1 MVPPR
6 QRPETSSRRQNCK
19 PRTMDV
25 NFTPL
30 LPAAQLLVTAL
41 VVMLR
46 DLFIK
51 EHEPKHILVFLSFVG
66 IALAAGE
73 TVALLGVEER
83 AFNDSIVLDN
93 FALFFG
99 LIFMFAAALTILSSI
114 GYVRQAGIQEG
125 EFYSLL
131 LFATVGMMLMAG
143 ANDLMVF
150 FLGLETMSVAV
161 YVLTGMLRTDARSS
175 EAAMKYFLMG
185 AFATGFLLYGIAL
198 IYGATGSTNLNVIAD
213 YLAKQPS
220 EWPLYL
226 IGGGFLLLIGFVFKV
241 GAVPFH
247 FWVPDVYEG
256 APTPVTGFMSV
267 AVKAAAFAAWARI
280 LTHKLSPLESDW
292 VFPLWILAIVT
303 MTLGNLLAIG
313 QSSVKRMLAYSS
325 IAHAG
330 YLLIPIV
337 VGEEWGGMPLLFYVA
352 AYAFMTFGA
361 FAVLTSLAE
370 DDNPRESYRDFAGLG
385 FKRPLLGF
393 AMSLFMLSLAGF
405 PPLGGFVGK
414 FYVFRSAVLAGYV
427 GLAIIGVLNSVL
439 SVVYYLRVIVAMY
452 MEEGGAEGKSLRQL
466 PFVYTAIIVAVIG
479 TIYLGI
485 MPAATLDW
493 SRIAFSSLE

>member
-1 MVPPR
+1 
-6 QRPETSSRRQNCK
+6 
-19 PRTMDV
+19 MDI

-41 VVMLR
+41 VVLLR
-46 DLFIK
+46 DLFIE
-51 EHEPKHILVFLSFVG
+51 EHKPKDILVFLSLVG

-73 TVALLGVEER
+73 TLALWGVQES

-93 FALFFG
+93 FVLFFA
-99 LIFMFAAALTILSSI
+99 LIFLMAAGLTILSSI
-114 GYVRQAGIQEG
+114 GFVRQAGIDEG
-125 EFYSLL
+125 EFYALVF
-131 LFATVGMMLMAG
+131 FATVGMMLMAA

-150 FLGLETMSVAV
+150 FLGLETMSIAV
-161 YVLTGMLRTDARSS
+161 YVLTGIFRTDSRSS

-198 IYGATGSTNLNVIAD
+198 IYGATGSTNLDLIAD
-213 YLAKQPS
+213 YLAGQPS

-226 IGGGFLLLIGFVFKV
+226 IGGGFLLLIGFAFKG

-256 APTPVTGFMSV
+256 APTPITGFMSV

-280 LTHKLSPLESDW
+280 LLHKLSALDSDW
-292 VFPLWILAIVT
+292 LFPLWIITIAT
-303 MTLGNLLAIG
+303 MTFGNLLAIS

-337 VGEEWGGMPLLFYVA
+337 VGAEWGGLPLLFYVLT
-352 AYAFMTFGA
+352 YSFMTIGA
-361 FAVLTSLAE
+361 FAVLSCLSE
-370 DDNPRESYRDFAGLG
+370 RDDRRENYSDFAGLG
-385 FKRPLLGF
+385 FKRPFLGL

-405 PPLGGFVGK
+405 PPLGGFAGK
-414 FYVFRSAVLAGYV
+414 FYIFRAAVLSGHV
-427 GLAIIGVLNSVL
+427 GLAIIGVLNSLL
-439 SVVYYLRVIVAMY
+439 SVIYYLRVIVAMY
-452 MEEGGAEGKSLRQL
+452 MEDGGAEGKSFRQASA
-466 PFVYTAIIVAVIG
+466 VYIAIALAAIA
-479 TIYLGI
+479 TLYLGI
-485 MPAATLDW
+485 LPASALSW
-493 SRIAFSSLE
+493 SRIAFASLE